1 MNDVIK
7 FALMEL
13 SCMWMRRF
21 DKEQTRE
28 TINFLPGWMAGLWCC
43 SPKCQTQEEEQQN
56 ILREDN
62 VVFPLDRVLGL
73 PVNRTWLQARQ
84 EIQAKLYWGLWYSR
98 GNENKRQ
105 VSLLA
110 PWVGGKLVSYMR
122 WGYSVSK
129 GYSKG
134 GVGVFPTP
142 LVVFRA
148 EGMHSTQL
156 LLLIPYFSSRFFRRG
171 SMVFLKSL
179 SIFLKKYLFTYLF
192 IWLPWTLVASCRIF
206 YTSCQIFHCSAWTP

>member
-1 MNDVIK
+1 MNGW
-7 FALMEL
+7 ALMPFTKV
-13 SCMWMRRF
+13 SNTGGRAAKHSKRRQCGF
-21 DKEQTRE
+21 SIRQGSW
-28 TINFLPGWMAGLWCC
+28 P
-43 SPKCQTQEEEQQN
+43 SP
-56 ILREDN
+56 
-62 VVFPLDRVLGL
+62 VH
-73 PVNRTWLQARQ
+73 RTWLQARQ
-84 EIQAKLYWGLWYSR
+84 EIQARLYWGLWHSR

-110 PWVGGKLVSYMR
+110 PWVGGKLVSYMG

-129 GYSKG
+129 GYPRG
-134 GVGVFPTP
+134 GVGVFPNP
-142 LVVFRA
+142 LVVLSA

-179 SIFLKKYLFTYLF
+179 SIFFKKYLFNYLF
-192 IWLPWTLVASCRIF
+192 IWLPWTLVATCRIF